1 MNADGGD
8 RFLILCEPPLAGDI
22 RAIVTGAGY
31 TADFVDAEG
40 LRAALPGDPV
50 LGLFIDVPTLTGAA
64 GEVVQVALADQPLG
78 SDVPVLLVADR
89 LALLPLDAVLDALGQ
104 VRIVELPLEP
114 LLVRRA
120 AASAARSRSRQGLA
134 REALSHQGAV
144 QASYRDMATELEH
157 RIRLRMAELQAAHTR
172 LQESE
177 ERYRV
182 TLELSRQTMW
192 TVDASGNLSYISA
205 RGDGPSG
212 LTFATS
218 LGHGWLKA
226 VHPDDRAPLLE
237 EWRRCVAARAP
248 YYFEF
253 RLRHR
258 DGGYRLFASRAAL
271 YPLSGSEQPLWY
283 GTSEDIEDRQ
293 TAVRALQRTEE
304 RYRLAA
310 RATNDIIWDWD
321 VLGDRLHWSDAA
333 APFFGGEIVDTP
345 LSWWSERL
353 HPADRRAAEG
363 SLRAAVAGDANH
375 WEAVYRLRRADGTYA
390 EIFDRGFISR
400 DEHGRAVRAVGA
412 MADETERREAEAQL
426 QRVQAEL
433 IHVSRVSAMGA
444 MASTLAHELNQPLTA
459 ATNYIHGSRRLL
471 AEADGAALPQI
482 ADALAAAENS
492 ALRAGQIVR
501 RLRDLVSRGQVA
513 SEAASLP
520 RLIAEAGEIAF
531 VDAHLLGIAHRVEVA
546 DGAGT
551 VEVDRIQIQQV
562 LINLIRN
569 AVQALEDAPR
579 REILVSA
586 RPVPFDMVEISVV
599 DTGPGLSAERLRSL
613 FTPFNSSKPSG
624 MGIGLSIC
632 RTIVEAHGGKIWAES
647 SPDGA
652 VFRFTVPSGSAS
664 FRRQASLQS
673 DRSPAY
679 LGADQQGE

>member
-1 MNADGGD
+1 MNAGASD
-8 RFLILCEPPLAGDI
+8 RFLILCEAPLGEDV
-22 RAIVTGAGY
+22 RSVLVEAGY
-31 TADFVDAEG
+31 VAHLVEAETLSDAV
-40 LRAALPGDPV
+40 PGDPM
-50 LGLFIDVPTLTGAA
+50 LGLFIDIPTLIGAA
-64 GEVVQVALADQPLG
+64 AEVVQALADQPVG
-78 SDVPVLLVADR
+78 SDMPVVVLADR
-89 LALLPLDAVLDALGQ
+89 AALPPLDEMLVALGQ
-104 VRIVELPLEP
+104 VRIVELPLDP
-114 LLVRRA
+114 LLLRRA
-120 AASAARSRSRQGLA
+120 AASAARSRSRQGSA
-134 REALSHQGAV
+134 RAALSQQGAV
-144 QASYRDMATELEH
+144 QASYRDMAAELEH
-157 RIRLRMAELQAAHTR
+157 RIRQRMAELQAAHER

-192 TVDASGNLSYISA
+192 TVDASGALSYISA
-205 RGDGPSG
+205 RGEGPSG

-218 LGHGWLKA
+218 LGRGWLDA

-237 EWRRCVAARAP
+237 EWRRCVTTGVP

-253 RLRHR
+253 RLRQL
-258 DGGYRLFASRAAL
+258 DGSYRLFASRAA
-271 YPLSGSEQPLWY
+271 PHAMSGSEQPLWY

-293 TAVRALQRTEE
+293 STVRALQRTEE

-333 APFFGGEIVDTP
+333 AAFFGGTITDTP
-345 LSWWSERL
+345 LSWWSDRL
-353 HPADRRAAEG
+353 HPADRDAAEG
-363 SLRAAVAGDANH
+363 SLRVAVAGDANH
-375 WEAVYRLRRADGTYA
+375 WEASYRLRRVDGSYA

-412 MADETERREAEAQL
+412 MTDETARREAEAQL

-459 ATNYIHGSRRLL
+459 ITNYIHGSRRLL
-471 AEADGAALPQI
+471 AEEDGAALPQI
-482 ADALAAAENS
+482 ADALAAAEAS

-501 RLRDLVSRGQVA
+501 RLRELVSRGQVA
-513 SEAASLP
+513 SELASLQ

-531 VDAHLLGIAHRVEVA
+531 VDAHLLGITHRVEIA
-546 DGAGT
+546 DDAGT

-586 RPVPFDMVEISVV
+586 RPVPLDMVEISVT
-599 DTGPGLSAERLRSL
+599 DTGPGLPAERQRAL

-632 RTIVEAHGGKIWAES
+632 RTIVEAHGGKIWAEAP
-647 SPDGA
+647 PDGA
-652 VFRFTVPSGSAS
+652 VFRFTVPSGSAAL
-664 FRRQASLQS
+664 RRRAALQS
-673 DRSPAY
+673 GGSPAY
-679 LGADQQGE
+679 LGSDKQGE

>member
-1 MNADGGD
+1 MSANCGD
-8 RFLILCEPPLAGDI
+8 RFLILCEAPLGEEV
-22 RAIVTGAGY
+22 RSIVTECGYVAG
-31 TADFVDAEG
+31 FVDAET
-40 LRAALPGDPV
+40 LRAVLPGDPV
-50 LGLFIDVPTLTGAA
+50 LGLFIDVPTLTTAA
-64 GEVVQVALADQPLG
+64 GKMAQVALADQPLG
-78 SDVPVLLVADR
+78 SDVPVLVLADR
-89 LALLPLDAVLDALGQ
+89 AALPPLGEVLDALGQ
-104 VRIVELPLEP
+104 VRVVELPLDR
-114 LLVRRA
+114 LLVQRA
-120 AASAARSRSRQGLA
+120 AASAARSRSRQSLA
-134 REALSHQGAV
+134 RAALSQQGAV
-144 QASYRDMATELEH
+144 QASYRDMASELEH
-157 RIRLRMAELQAAHTR
+157 RIRRRMAELQAAHEL

-192 TVDASGNLSYISA
+192 TVDAAGKLSYISA
-205 RGDGPSG
+205 RGEGPSG

-218 LGHGWLKA
+218 LDHGWLDA
-226 VHPDDRAPLLE
+226 VHPDDREPLLE

-253 RLRHR
+253 RLRQL
-258 DGGYRLFASRAAL
+258 DGGYRLFASRAAPH
-271 YPLSGSEQPLWY
+271 PLSGSEQPLWY

-293 TAVRALQRTEE
+293 SAVRALQRTEE

-333 APFFGGEIVDTP
+333 APFFAGEIADTP
-345 LSWWSERL
+345 LSWWAQRL
-353 HPADRRAAEG
+353 HPADRKSAEG
-363 SLRAAVAGDANH
+363 SLRAAISGDANH
-375 WEAVYRLRRADGTYA
+375 WDATYRLRRVDGTYA

-412 MADETERREAEAQL
+412 MSDETERREAEAQL

-459 ATNYIHGSRRLL
+459 VANYIHGSRRLL
-471 AEADGAALPQI
+471 ADEGGAAFPKI
-482 ADALAAAENS
+482 ADALAVAEAS

-501 RLRDLVSRGQVA
+501 RLRELVSRGQVA
-513 SEAASLP
+513 SELASLP
-520 RLIAEAGEIAF
+520 KLIAEAGEIAF
-531 VDAHLLGIAHRVEVA
+531 VDAHLLGIAHRVDIV

-586 RPVPFDMVEISVV
+586 RPAPFDMVEISVA
-599 DTGPGLSAERLRSL
+599 DTGPGLPAERQSTL

-632 RTIVEAHGGKIWAES
+632 RTIVEAHGGKIWADS
-647 SPDGA
+647 SSEGA
-652 VFRFTVPSGSAS
+652 VFRFTIPSGSAS
-664 FRRQASLQS
+664 FRRRSALQS
-673 DRSPAY
+673 DLAPAY
-679 LGADQQGE
+679 VEPQR